1 MIKINLQRI
10 IWFLILVLF
19 AVSGNLYSQSSS
31 FGNTYIFNNAEMGV
45 VDIQHNFINGGLGIQ
60 PGLVGTDRTTTQGFI
75 SFVGSAS
82 WTGASNSAFV
92 DGYVKT
98 YMTTAFTFP
107 IGDNSKYR
115 PAAISTATLG
125 NPANAAYYGVSAST
139 AITSRLQGDNE
150 PVLPASGPFNTTLM
164 GTGVLSV
171 NNVEYWDINGATS
184 AKITLTWDATS
195 AVTSLS
201 SLGILGWNGTQWV
214 AIASTVDST
223 SLLGGSSSLTSGSI
237 TTNAALV
244 PDTYEI
250 YTLGKVCGSGVAPTL
265 SSTSLANICPALT
278 VDLISAVTSSTPSG
292 ASLVW
297 YTNTT
302 HTGSA
307 YATPSEA
314 IAGTY
319 YAFYYE
325 SENNCYTPGTT
336 AVTATTAS
344 PPNTPTAASTSQ
356 PNCSIATGTIV
367 ITSQSGVEYS
377 VNNGTS
383 YQSSPTFAG
392 LTPGNYTLKVRST
405 TSITCSAVGAS
416 TVTIIN
422 VPGTPTLSATNLIN
436 VCPLTTVN
444 LNSIVTSSTPDEY
457 SLVWFTNNAHTGTA
471 YATPTAAIA
480 GTYYGFYYN
489 ILNNCYTAATVAVT
503 TSLDSD
509 CDGIADLADI
519 DDDNDGILDSVE
531 LGLCAYTLPS
541 KTSITASSG
550 LGWAGALSLVLDD
563 SIADSLYSN
572 PNAAPIAGA
581 NYLTFQFPSAIALS
595 TIELAAHPTG
605 ILTAGS
611 VLKVQGSNNG
621 TTWVDLSSN
630 ISSGLTTGLISGATT
645 AENFPFTSNFSAYTY
660 YRLTGISGATIN
672 WYLREAYFKLAV
684 PIFCD
689 TDGDGVS
696 NDKDLDSDGDGC
708 PDAKEATVS
717 GTLLAGNIVNGLPN
731 ATTTNVSN
739 AISQGPYGTNGLANS
754 LETNDT
760 FTATTSYSST
770 YVKYAISSTLNGCAD
785 TDGDGIGDLVDLDD
799 DNDGILDAIEAP
811 SCYYTQ
817 AEISGISSVT
827 SQLAASS
834 YPTRTMWYDN
844 NAATF
849 SDFNPN
855 ISVVNQEIYNITPST
870 SPLVV
875 SAVSFD
881 ITSYAILTA
890 GSTAKLQGFDGTSW
904 VDLSTAQSATVTSG
918 TQTFTNTLQT
928 TTAYQKFRLYGV
940 TGTCYYGYC
949 TEIRLIPSANSY
961 GSAAPKATCLV
972 DTDGDGKTNDKDL
985 DSDGDLCPDA
995 KEAGVTGTLLSGDIF
1010 NTSGTTSVN
1019 NATAQGPYG
1028 ANGLA
1033 NAIENNDTTSGITS
1047 YGSTYNP
1054 NATSTVLNACT
1065 DTDGDSTT
1073 DLVDIDDDNDGILD
1087 AVEAPSCYYTA
1098 SELRVISAITTQ
1110 LTPYSTNLVGNSYD
1124 NNVATYSAFSP
1135 SLDWV
1140 GKELYN
1146 ITPVNPTPISGIELD
1161 LVNWAISNGSTNTF
1175 KLRGYN
1181 GSTWTDLS
1189 APVASTGTTGTF
1201 TIPNT
1206 LQPNIVYQ
1214 KYDIIGVVGTTYY
1227 GGVTEIR
1234 LVLPTTNQAST
1245 YPKAI
1250 CLVDTDSDGKT
1261 NDKDLD
1267 SDGDLCPDAKEAG
1280 VTGTLLS
1287 GDIFNTSG
1295 TTSANNATAQG
1306 PYGANGLANAI
1317 ETNDTTSGITSYVS
1331 TYNPNATSNVL
1342 NACTDT
1348 DGDST
1353 TDLVDIDDD
1362 NDGILDAIE
1371 APSCYYTQAE
1381 ISGISSV
1388 TSQLAA
1394 SSYPTRTMWYDN
1406 NAATFSDFN
1415 PNISVVNQE
1424 IYNITPST
1432 SPLVVSAV
1440 SFDITSYAILT
1451 AGSTAKLQGFDG
1463 TSWVDLSTAQSATVT
1478 SGTQT
1483 FTNTLQT
1490 TTAYQKFRLY
1500 GVTGTCYYGYCTEI
1514 RLIPSANSY
1523 GSAAPKATCLVDTD
1537 GDGKTNDKDLD
1548 SDGDLCPDAKE
1559 AGVTGTLLS
1568 GDIFNTSG
1576 TTSASNAIAQGT
1588 YGANGL
1594 ANSLETNDTV
1604 AATTNYTSTYQYA
1617 ISSSLNACTDS
1628 DGDGIVDLADI
1639 DDDNDGVLDVVEQ
1652 TCTSPTVSKAGMTA
1666 SMTLTAGSGT
1676 ISNLLNGTE
1685 TTDFYYSSQN
1695 IAGQV
1700 VAQFIFPTSHI
1711 LNKLEITTSGGN
1723 FFTSATVKVQGSNNG
1738 SSWTDVSGILTP
1750 VTPTASTFS
1759 TNSSHKFDI
1768 STNTNSYTQYR
1779 ILGVSGSVNSGPW
1792 VYEAY
1797 FSELICV
1804 DINTDTDG
1812 IPNRLDLDSDYDGC
1826 SDAKEA
1832 GATTSNTTN
1841 FVFTG
1846 AVGANGLANSLETA
1860 SESGI
1865 VNYTINYANVTNNAV
1880 KSCVITCPTVT
1891 NSVSNNV
1898 NPSTCTGSDGS
1909 IKLCG
1914 LASGASGFTINYSKN
1929 GSAAT
1934 PLTNQTSDS
1943 SGCVLIPNLGAG
1955 IYSNIIITH
1964 SVYCTSGTTAVGP
1977 ITITAPAGPSIPTV
1991 ASTTQPTCAVP
2002 TGTIIF
2008 TTQSGVHYSVDN
2020 GLTYQASATFAGL
2033 TAGTYTLK
2041 VRSTSDASCTTAAAS
2056 TVTIVPPSPTTAGTV
2071 SSNQAICSGSTPSDL
2086 TLSGNIGS
2094 VLKWQKSNDSAFTNP
2109 TDITSTST
2117 TLASSVIGNLTTTS
2131 YFRAVVQNG
2140 TCTVENSN
2148 YVTIT
2153 ISTTTW
2159 DGSAWS
2165 NGPPVITTTAYMTGN
2180 YSEATNLFACTL
2192 TVSNNAIVS
2201 IPSGFDVTLNGKLT
2215 VDAGSSFT
2223 LNNNSNLFQQ
2233 TDVSNTGD
2241 IIVKRMT
2248 TPIYRLDY
2256 TLWSSPVT
2264 GSQTLMDFSP
2274 LTSNIG
2280 PTNIRFYTYNT
2291 LTNQYN
2297 SVNPVTTTFAA
2308 AKGYLIRSPNN
2319 WISYNSNLSPAPQKW
2334 TGSFTGVP
2342 QNGNVTFTMANTG
2355 TNTAINATGNP
2366 YPSALLINNFIN
2378 GNTNN
2383 IEGTLWF
2390 WRKFNDNNNLVS
2402 YSTCSTI
2409 GCTLNNNATYSDN
2422 NLISI
2427 GQGFMVKAK
2436 AGQTNLNFTNSMR
2449 SSENVD
2455 QFFKSSTTQMDRYW
2469 LKMTNSTN
2477 ISAGQNLIAYTPTA
2491 TYGYDSGLDGLYSND
2506 SSVAFYSKADNQDVV
2521 INARPSFDVNDVIPM
2536 VFKSN
2541 VADTYTFSLNQK
2553 EGIFNGTQDVL
2564 LRDNYNNIVQNLT
2577 LGDYSFSTA
2586 VGTFTDRFDIIY
2598 QNLLSNTNTS
2608 LNANQI
2614 LIYNKDQTTYI
2625 NSGEITM
2632 DSIKIFDI
2640 QGRLLFQKSKINDT
2654 KISIKLDIANQVLL
2668 FQITTQNGEIIT
2680 KKVIN

>member
-139 AITSRLQGDNE
+139 AITSRLQGGNE

-278 VDLISAVTSSTPSG
+278 VDLNSAVTSSTPSG

-344 PPNTPTAASTSQ
+344 PPNTPTAASTTQ

-422 VPGTPTLSATNLIN
+422 VPGTPTLSGTNLIN

-444 LNSIVTSSTPDEY
+444 LNSIVTSSTPAEY
-457 SLVWFTNNAHTGTA
+457 SLVWFTNNTHTGTA

-621 TTWVDLSSN
+621 TTWVDLSNN
-630 ISSGLTTGLISGATT
+630 ITSGLTTGLISGATT

-890 GSTAKLQGFDGTSW
+890 GSTAKLQGYNGTTW
-904 VDLSTAQSATVTSG
+904 VDLSTAQTAIITSG
-918 TQTFTNTLQT
+918 TQTFTNTLQ
-928 TTAYQKFRLYGV
+928 
-940 TGTCYYGYC
+940 
-949 TEIRLIPSANSY
+949 
-961 GSAAPKATCLV
+961 
-972 DTDGDGKTNDKDL
+972 
-985 DSDGDLCPDA
+985 
-995 KEAGVTGTLLSGDIF
+995 
-1010 NTSGTTSVN
+1010 
-1019 NATAQGPYG
+1019 
-1028 ANGLA
+1028 
-1033 NAIENNDTTSGITS
+1033 
-1047 YGSTYNP
+1047 
-1054 NATSTVLNACT
+1054 
-1065 DTDGDSTT
+1065 
-1073 DLVDIDDDNDGILD
+1073 
-1087 AVEAPSCYYTA
+1087 
-1098 SELRVISAITTQ
+1098 
-1110 LTPYSTNLVGNSYD
+1110 
-1124 NNVATYSAFSP
+1124 
-1135 SLDWV
+1135 
-1140 GKELYN
+1140 
-1146 ITPVNPTPISGIELD
+1146 PTI
-1161 LVNWAISNGSTNTF
+1161 
-1175 KLRGYN
+1175 
-1181 GSTWTDLS
+1181 
-1189 APVASTGTTGTF
+1189 
-1201 TIPNT
+1201 
-1206 LQPNIVYQ
+1206 
-1214 KYDIIGVVGTTYY
+1214 
-1227 GGVTEIR
+1227 
-1234 LVLPTTNQAST
+1234 
-1245 YPKAI
+1245 
-1250 CLVDTDSDGKT
+1250 
-1261 NDKDLD
+1261 
-1267 SDGDLCPDAKEAG
+1267 
-1280 VTGTLLS
+1280 
-1287 GDIFNTSG
+1287 
-1295 TTSANNATAQG
+1295 
-1306 PYGANGLANAI
+1306 
-1317 ETNDTTSGITSYVS
+1317 
-1331 TYNPNATSNVL
+1331 
-1342 NACTDT
+1342 
-1348 DGDST
+1348 
-1353 TDLVDIDDD
+1353 
-1362 NDGILDAIE
+1362 
-1371 APSCYYTQAE
+1371 
-1381 ISGISSV
+1381 
-1388 TSQLAA
+1388 
-1394 SSYPTRTMWYDN
+1394 
-1406 NAATFSDFN
+1406 
-1415 PNISVVNQE
+1415 
-1424 IYNITPST
+1424 
-1432 SPLVVSAV
+1432 
-1440 SFDITSYAILT
+1440 
-1451 AGSTAKLQGFDG
+1451 
-1463 TSWVDLSTAQSATVT
+1463 
-1478 SGTQT
+1478 
-1483 FTNTLQT
+1483 
-1490 TTAYQKFRLY
+1490 AYQKFRLY

-1759 TNSSHKFDI
+1759 SNSSHKFDI
-1768 STNTNSYTQYR
+1768 STNTNSYTLYR

-1846 AVGANGLANSLETA
+1846 SVGANGLANSLETA

-2008 TTQSGVHYSVDN
+2008 TTQSGVQYSVDN

-2041 VRSTSDASCTTAAAS
+2041 VRSTSDATCTTAAAS

-2094 VLKWQKSNDSAFTNP
+2094 VLKWQKSTNSAFTNP

-2117 TLASSVIGNLTTTS
+2117 TLASSVIGNLTATT

-2148 YVTIT
+2148 YITIT

-2180 YSEATNLFACTL
+2180 YSEATDLFACTL

-2215 VDAGSSFT
+2215 VVTGSSFT
-2223 LNNNSNLFQQ
+2223 LNNNSNLLQQ

-2241 IIVKRMT
+2241 IVVKRMT

-2264 GSQTLMDFSP
+2264 GLQTLMDFSP

-2297 SVNPVTTTFAA
+2297 SVNPVTTTFDA

-2342 QNGNVTFTMANTG
+2342 RNGNVTFTMANTG
-2355 TNTAINATGNP
+2355 TNTAINAAGNP

-2477 ISAGQNLIAYTPTA
+2477 ISAGQNLIVYTPTA

-2608 LNANQI
+2608 LNENQI

-2654 KISIKLDIANQVLL
+2654 KTSIKLDIANQVLL

>member
-139 AITSRLQGDNE
+139 AITSRLQGGNE

-164 GTGVLSV
+164 GAGVLSV

-237 TTNAALV
+237 TTNATLV
-244 PDTYEI
+244 TDTYEI

-265 SSTSLANICPALT
+265 SSTSLVNICPALT
-278 VDLISAVTSSTPSG
+278 VDLNSAVTSSTPSG
-292 ASLVW
+292 SSLVW

-307 YATPSEA
+307 YATPSTA
-314 IAGTY
+314 ITGTY
-319 YAFYYE
+319 YAFYYD
-325 SENNCYTPGTT
+325 SVNNCYTPGTT
-336 AVTATTAS
+336 AVTVTTAS

-356 PNCSIATGTIV
+356 PNCSITTGTIV
-367 ITSQSGVEYS
+367 ITTQSGVEYS

-436 VCPLTTVN
+436 VCPVTTVN
-444 LNSIVTSSTPDEY
+444 LNSIVTSSTPAEY
-457 SLVWFTNNAHTGTA
+457 SLVWFTNNTHTGTA
-471 YATPTAAIA
+471 IATPTAAIA

-489 ILNNCYTAATVAVT
+489 ILNNCYTDATLAVT

-509 CDGIADLADI
+509 CDGIADIDDI
-519 DDDNDGILDSVE
+519 DDDNDGVVDAVE
-531 LGLCAYTLPS
+531 APACFYTATEAAIISKISTSLANDDGTDVDLPFLRDNITTTVAAS
-541 KTSITASSG
+541 NNIITINAAANGTTIYTVEYTAPIKLTSLSHYGTTFGTSATAS
-550 LGWAGALSLVLDD
+550 
-563 SIADSLYSN
+563 
-572 PNAAPIAGA
+572 
-581 NYLTFQFPSAIALS
+581 
-595 TIELAAHPTG
+595 IE
-605 ILTAGS
+605 
-611 VLKVQGSNNG
+611 GSNNG
-621 TTWVDLSSN
+621 TAWTSLMSAATAATANPKTFTVNQNSGFYRYYRIIKVAGTTTPAITTYELQSVLDTAGYIQSSN
-630 ISSGLTTGLISGATT
+630 L
-645 AENFPFTSNFSAYTY
+645 
-660 YRLTGISGATIN
+660 
-672 WYLREAYFKLAV
+672 K
-684 PIFCD
+684 PICTMD
-689 TDGDGVS
+689 TDGDGILNYLDS
-696 NDKDLDSDGDGC
+696 DSDGDGC
-708 PDAKEATVS
+708 SDAKEANATTSNTVNYAF
-717 GTLLAGNIVNGLPN
+717 TGNVGVNGLVN
-731 ATTTNVSN
+731 SIET
-739 AISQGPYGTNGLANS
+739 AI
-754 LETNDT
+754 D
-760 FTATTSYSST
+760 
-770 YVKYAISSTLNGCAD
+770 
-785 TDGDGIGDLVDLDD
+785 
-799 DNDGILDAIEAP
+799 
-811 SCYYTQ
+811 
-817 AEISGISSVT
+817 SGI
-827 SQLAASS
+827 
-834 YPTRTMWYDN
+834 
-844 NAATF
+844 
-849 SDFNPN
+849 
-855 ISVVNQEIYNITPST
+855 I
-870 SPLVV
+870 
-875 SAVSFD
+875 
-881 ITSYAILTA
+881 
-890 GSTAKLQGFDGTSW
+890 
-904 VDLSTAQSATVTSG
+904 
-918 TQTFTNTLQT
+918 
-928 TTAYQKFRLYGV
+928 
-940 TGTCYYGYC
+940 
-949 TEIRLIPSANSY
+949 
-961 GSAAPKATCLV
+961 
-972 DTDGDGKTNDKDL
+972 
-985 DSDGDLCPDA
+985 
-995 KEAGVTGTLLSGDIF
+995 
-1010 NTSGTTSVN
+1010 
-1019 NATAQGPYG
+1019 
-1028 ANGLA
+1028 
-1033 NAIENNDTTSGITS
+1033 
-1047 YGSTYNP
+1047 
-1054 NATSTVLNACT
+1054 
-1065 DTDGDSTT
+1065 
-1073 DLVDIDDDNDGILD
+1073 
-1087 AVEAPSCYYTA
+1087 
-1098 SELRVISAITTQ
+1098 
-1110 LTPYSTNLVGNSYD
+1110 
-1124 NNVATYSAFSP
+1124 
-1135 SLDWV
+1135 
-1140 GKELYN
+1140 
-1146 ITPVNPTPISGIELD
+1146 
-1161 LVNWAISNGSTNTF
+1161 
-1175 KLRGYN
+1175 
-1181 GSTWTDLS
+1181 
-1189 APVASTGTTGTF
+1189 
-1201 TIPNT
+1201 
-1206 LQPNIVYQ
+1206 
-1214 KYDIIGVVGTTYY
+1214 
-1227 GGVTEIR
+1227 
-1234 LVLPTTNQAST
+1234 
-1245 YPKAI
+1245 
-1250 CLVDTDSDGKT
+1250 
-1261 NDKDLD
+1261 
-1267 SDGDLCPDAKEAG
+1267 
-1280 VTGTLLS
+1280 
-1287 GDIFNTSG
+1287 
-1295 TTSANNATAQG
+1295 
-1306 PYGANGLANAI
+1306 
-1317 ETNDTTSGITSYVS
+1317 
-1331 TYNPNATSNVL
+1331 
-1342 NACTDT
+1342 
-1348 DGDST
+1348 
-1353 TDLVDIDDD
+1353 
-1362 NDGILDAIE
+1362 
-1371 APSCYYTQAE
+1371 
-1381 ISGISSV
+1381 
-1388 TSQLAA
+1388 
-1394 SSYPTRTMWYDN
+1394 
-1406 NAATFSDFN
+1406 
-1415 PNISVVNQE
+1415 
-1424 IYNITPST
+1424 
-1432 SPLVVSAV
+1432 
-1440 SFDITSYAILT
+1440 
-1451 AGSTAKLQGFDG
+1451 
-1463 TSWVDLSTAQSATVT
+1463 
-1478 SGTQT
+1478 
-1483 FTNTLQT
+1483 
-1490 TTAYQKFRLY
+1490 
-1500 GVTGTCYYGYCTEI
+1500 
-1514 RLIPSANSY
+1514 
-1523 GSAAPKATCLVDTD
+1523 
-1537 GDGKTNDKDLD
+1537 
-1548 SDGDLCPDAKE
+1548 
-1559 AGVTGTLLS
+1559 
-1568 GDIFNTSG
+1568 
-1576 TTSASNAIAQGT
+1576 
-1588 YGANGL
+1588 
-1594 ANSLETNDTV
+1594 
-1604 AATTNYTSTYQYA
+1604 NYTSTYQYA

-1685 TTDFYYSSQN
+1685 STDFYYSSQN

-1759 TNSSHKFDI
+1759 SNSSHKFDI
-1768 STNTNSYTQYR
+1768 STNTNSYTLYR

-1891 NSVSNNV
+1891 NSVSNNI
-1898 NPSTCTGSDGS
+1898 NPSICTGSDGS

-2041 VRSTSDASCTTAAAS
+2041 VRSTSDATCTTAAAS

-2117 TLASSVIGNLTTTS
+2117 TLASSALGNLTTTS

-2342 QNGNVTFTMANTG
+2342 RNGNVTFTMANTG

-2383 IEGTLWF
+2383 IEGTVWF

>member
-1 MIKINLQRI
+1 M
-10 IWFLILVLF
+10 
-19 AVSGNLYSQSSS
+19 
-31 FGNTYIFNNAEMGV
+31 
-45 VDIQHNFINGGLGIQ
+45 
-60 PGLVGTDRTTTQGFI
+60 
-75 SFVGSAS
+75 
-82 WTGASNSAFV
+82 
-92 DGYVKT
+92 
-98 YMTTAFTFP
+98 
-107 IGDNSKYR
+107 
-115 PAAISTATLG
+115 
-125 NPANAAYYGVSAST
+125 
-139 AITSRLQGDNE
+139 
-150 PVLPASGPFNTTLM
+150 
-164 GTGVLSV
+164 
-171 NNVEYWDINGATS
+171 
-184 AKITLTWDATS
+184 
-195 AVTSLS
+195 
-201 SLGILGWNGTQWV
+201 
-214 AIASTVDST
+214 
-223 SLLGGSSSLTSGSI
+223 
-237 TTNAALV
+237 
-244 PDTYEI
+244 
-250 YTLGKVCGSGVAPTL
+250 
-265 SSTSLANICPALT
+265 
-278 VDLISAVTSSTPSG
+278 
-292 ASLVW
+292 
-297 YTNTT
+297 
-302 HTGSA
+302 
-307 YATPSEA
+307 
-314 IAGTY
+314 
-319 YAFYYE
+319 
-325 SENNCYTPGTT
+325 
-336 AVTATTAS
+336 
-344 PPNTPTAASTSQ
+344 
-356 PNCSIATGTIV
+356 
-367 ITSQSGVEYS
+367 
-377 VNNGTS
+377 
-383 YQSSPTFAG
+383 
-392 LTPGNYTLKVRST
+392 
-405 TSITCSAVGAS
+405 
-416 TVTIIN
+416 
-422 VPGTPTLSATNLIN
+422 
-436 VCPLTTVN
+436 
-444 LNSIVTSSTPDEY
+444 
-457 SLVWFTNNAHTGTA
+457 
-471 YATPTAAIA
+471 
-480 GTYYGFYYN
+480 
-489 ILNNCYTAATVAVT
+489 
-503 TSLDSD
+503 
-509 CDGIADLADI
+509 
-519 DDDNDGILDSVE
+519 
-531 LGLCAYTLPS
+531 
-541 KTSITASSG
+541 
-550 LGWAGALSLVLDD
+550 
-563 SIADSLYSN
+563 
-572 PNAAPIAGA
+572 
-581 NYLTFQFPSAIALS
+581 
-595 TIELAAHPTG
+595 
-605 ILTAGS
+605 
-611 VLKVQGSNNG
+611 
-621 TTWVDLSSN
+621 
-630 ISSGLTTGLISGATT
+630 
-645 AENFPFTSNFSAYTY
+645 
-660 YRLTGISGATIN
+660 
-672 WYLREAYFKLAV
+672 
-684 PIFCD
+684 
-689 TDGDGVS
+689 
-696 NDKDLDSDGDGC
+696 
-708 PDAKEATVS
+708 
-717 GTLLAGNIVNGLPN
+717 
-731 ATTTNVSN
+731 
-739 AISQGPYGTNGLANS
+739 
-754 LETNDT
+754 
-760 FTATTSYSST
+760 
-770 YVKYAISSTLNGCAD
+770 
-785 TDGDGIGDLVDLDD
+785 
-799 DNDGILDAIEAP
+799 
-811 SCYYTQ
+811 
-817 AEISGISSVT
+817 
-827 SQLAASS
+827 
-834 YPTRTMWYDN
+834 
-844 NAATF
+844 
-849 SDFNPN
+849 
-855 ISVVNQEIYNITPST
+855 
-870 SPLVV
+870 
-875 SAVSFD
+875 
-881 ITSYAILTA
+881 
-890 GSTAKLQGFDGTSW
+890 
-904 VDLSTAQSATVTSG
+904 
-918 TQTFTNTLQT
+918 
-928 TTAYQKFRLYGV
+928 
-940 TGTCYYGYC
+940 
-949 TEIRLIPSANSY
+949 
-961 GSAAPKATCLV
+961 
-972 DTDGDGKTNDKDL
+972 
-985 DSDGDLCPDA
+985 
-995 KEAGVTGTLLSGDIF
+995 
-1010 NTSGTTSVN
+1010 
-1019 NATAQGPYG
+1019 
-1028 ANGLA
+1028 
-1033 NAIENNDTTSGITS
+1033 
-1047 YGSTYNP
+1047 
-1054 NATSTVLNACT
+1054 
-1065 DTDGDSTT
+1065 
-1073 DLVDIDDDNDGILD
+1073 
-1087 AVEAPSCYYTA
+1087 
-1098 SELRVISAITTQ
+1098 
-1110 LTPYSTNLVGNSYD
+1110 
-1124 NNVATYSAFSP
+1124 
-1135 SLDWV
+1135 
-1140 GKELYN
+1140 
-1146 ITPVNPTPISGIELD
+1146 
-1161 LVNWAISNGSTNTF
+1161 
-1175 KLRGYN
+1175 
-1181 GSTWTDLS
+1181 
-1189 APVASTGTTGTF
+1189 
-1201 TIPNT
+1201 
-1206 LQPNIVYQ
+1206 
-1214 KYDIIGVVGTTYY
+1214 
-1227 GGVTEIR
+1227 
-1234 LVLPTTNQAST
+1234 
-1245 YPKAI
+1245 
-1250 CLVDTDSDGKT
+1250 
-1261 NDKDLD
+1261 
-1267 SDGDLCPDAKEAG
+1267 
-1280 VTGTLLS
+1280 
-1287 GDIFNTSG
+1287 
-1295 TTSANNATAQG
+1295 
-1306 PYGANGLANAI
+1306 
-1317 ETNDTTSGITSYVS
+1317 
-1331 TYNPNATSNVL
+1331 
-1342 NACTDT
+1342 
-1348 DGDST
+1348 
-1353 TDLVDIDDD
+1353 
-1362 NDGILDAIE
+1362 
-1371 APSCYYTQAE
+1371 
-1381 ISGISSV
+1381 
-1388 TSQLAA
+1388 
-1394 SSYPTRTMWYDN
+1394 
-1406 NAATFSDFN
+1406 
-1415 PNISVVNQE
+1415 
-1424 IYNITPST
+1424 
-1432 SPLVVSAV
+1432 
-1440 SFDITSYAILT
+1440 
-1451 AGSTAKLQGFDG
+1451 
-1463 TSWVDLSTAQSATVT
+1463 
-1478 SGTQT
+1478 
-1483 FTNTLQT
+1483 
-1490 TTAYQKFRLY
+1490 
-1500 GVTGTCYYGYCTEI
+1500 
-1514 RLIPSANSY
+1514 
-1523 GSAAPKATCLVDTD
+1523 
-1537 GDGKTNDKDLD
+1537 
-1548 SDGDLCPDAKE
+1548 
-1559 AGVTGTLLS
+1559 S

-1594 ANSLETNDTV
+1594 ANSLETNDTL

-1759 TNSSHKFDI
+1759 SNSSHKFDI
-1768 STNTNSYTQYR
+1768 STNTNSYTLYR

-2041 VRSTSDASCTTAAAS
+2041 VRSTSDATCTTAAAS

-2117 TLASSVIGNLTTTS
+2117 TLASSALGNLTTTS

-2608 LNANQI
+2608 LNENQI

-2680 KKVIN
+2680 KKVIK